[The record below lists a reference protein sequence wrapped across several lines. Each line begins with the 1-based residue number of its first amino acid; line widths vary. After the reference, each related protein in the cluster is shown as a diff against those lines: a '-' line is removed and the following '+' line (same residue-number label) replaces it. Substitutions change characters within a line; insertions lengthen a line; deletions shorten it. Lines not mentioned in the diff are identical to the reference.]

1 MHASVQQYGS
11 PNVPLTCCVSSSA
24 RSFVQTCLTFIR
36 SPVIMQRV
44 IDPVF
49 ARHDRQPI
57 MFRPPRPWSR
67 GRGGQASVSR
77 GPAVAGRHGT
87 LGDSGRVTRPLAAA
101 AHTGWNQRLCDTD
114 GGPLPCERE
123 YATAAPFRLQQREDV
138 SEGSRLGQ
146 GRAGKSIWTGIW
158 TWNPSAGP
166 RAKVRGTRGPGPLP
180 AVGLPNSGAWPHMD
194 GLLFC
199 CLPLLVC
206 SLHMIGVFSREVT
219 DSPCTHLTRDW

>member
-1 MHASVQQYGS
+1 MDADADA
-11 PNVPLTCCVSSSA
+11 SA
-24 RSFVQTCLTFIR
+24 RGV
-36 SPVIMQRV
+36 V
-44 IDPVF
+44 
-49 ARHDRQPI
+49 AR
-57 MFRPPRPWSR
+57 
-67 GRGGQASVSR
+67 R
-77 GPAVAGRHGT
+77 GPAVTAPCLPCRGAHRHCST
-87 LGDSGRVTRPLAAA
+87 ESAARRGA
-101 AHTGWNQRLCDTD
+101 TGWNQRLCDTD